1 MRFRT
6 CSRILRWASGSV
18 FTDPEG
24 YQVEIQ
30 THGKCMSSLHQPQ
43 LEPIRYRRDRARLDP
58 LQGGIVP
65 IRCPTRRGAAG
76 HRASA
81 GRPHNRAH
89 AAACSRQSD
98 RRFVIAC
105 FGDPGLHALRDQ
117 TALPVLGIQE
127 AAVMT
132 ALTLGQRFGVIAI
145 LPGSIPRHLRAF
157 GAMGVLDRLAGD
169 RALGLGVAEL
179 SEPGRSL
186 TAMIETGHRLRDE
199 DGANVLIMGCAGMA
213 DYRDTLEAETGLPVV
228 EPCQAAAAMALGQI
242 ALNLTAPK
250 KGFRRLMALRQ
261 AFSPLLL
268 PRFCRMGL
276 WISTASTVSR
286 ISISKRG
293 QRA

>member
-1 MRFRT
+1 M
-6 CSRILRWASGSV
+6 SLVVINPNSSQSV
-18 FTDPEG
+18 TDG
-24 YQVEIQ
+24 IA
-30 THGKCMSSLHQPQ
+30 
-43 LEPIRYRRDRARLDP
+43 RALIP

-65 IRCPTRRGAAG
+65 IRCLTLEEGPPGIESQVQADLTIAPMLRL
-76 HRASA
+76 
-81 GRPHNRAH
+81 
-89 AAACSRQSD
+89 AAAQSD
-98 RRFVIAC
+98 ASGYVIAC

-179 SEPGRSL
+179 SESGRSL

-199 DGANVLIMGCAGMA
+199 DGADVLIMGCAGMA

-242 ALNLTAPK
+242 ALNLTRRPK
-250 KGFRRLMALRQ
+250 KGA
-261 AFSPLLL
+261 PND
-268 PRFCRMGL
+268 
-276 WISTASTVSR
+276 
-286 ISISKRG
+286 
-293 QRA
+293 